1 MQCVSFKS
9 NSDEGL
15 EFRLTESLQRRP
27 AHLWRSDKT
36 EESDF
41 RLPRTAHWEGKYL
54 GGNWW
59 VRFAHRFLWWGLW
72 AGKLKQNLYPAFR
85 QTRGRIEGVFLAFAV
100 SQWPSAWNYFLYQR
114 GIFWVSFSNIDALL
128 RVRGE
133 NQWGDKNEGIL
144 RVGWWSQPHG
154 AICSGGSIQGWR
166 PLSAARTAPCLHL
179 CQDFAHMSTSGDVF
193 PKLFLLK
200 EQATY
205 PRTPSPHPSF
215 RFYFSI
221 IYHLFLSASPVRGWV
236 SWRKKTWLLFTVV
249 SQCPE

>member
-1 MQCVSFKS
+1 MRVIQKS

-36 EESDF
+36 EERDF

-59 VRFAHRFLWWGLW
+59 VRFAHRLLWWGLW

-85 QTRGRIEGVFLAFAV
+85 QKRGRIEGVLLAFAV

-133 NQWGDKNEGIL
+133 NQWGDKNEGIV
-144 RVGWWSQPHG
+144 RVCWRSQPHWCHLQWWQHPG
-154 AICSGGSIQGWR
+154 VKAPIYCQNCS
-166 PLSAARTAPCLHL
+166 
-179 CQDFAHMSTSGDVF
+179 M
-193 PKLFLLK
+193 
-200 EQATY
+200 
-205 PRTPSPHPSF
+205 PSPLPGLCPRVNF
-215 RFYFSI
+215 R
-221 IYHLFLSASPVRGWV
+221 
-236 SWRKKTWLLFTVV
+236 WRL
-249 SQCPE
+249 PEIVLI